1 MRKRTGA
8 VVCPGCGRLV
18 DVNDRVCP
26 FCEHVNPGMFGYGPA
41 LQRVMGGIEL
51 YTLIL
56 GGCILMYVASL
67 LLDPSAI
74 LRIRGL
80 MDLLSPSGMAL
91 YVLGMTGAFAM
102 HEGRWWTVLTAVF
115 LHGSLLHLAFNMA
128 VTKRY
133 LEDVVQLYGGVR
145 AWVIFVIAGVVGFV
159 LSNVAVGSPT
169 VGASGSIF
177 GLLASLIVYGRRT
190 HQHAVAQQLWVSAA
204 IMFAFGFFMPSVN
217 NWAHAGG
224 FAGGFV
230 AAEALAFNGRREH
243 PALVAFAW
251 LLAAVVVVA
260 FGAQVAM
267 FLGLL
272 PAR

>member
-1 MRKRTGA
+1 M
-8 VVCPGCGRLV
+8 
-18 DVNDRVCP
+18 
-26 FCEHVNPGMFGYGPA
+26 
-41 LQRVMGGIEL
+41 
-51 YTLIL
+51 
-56 GGCILMYVASL
+56 
-67 LLDPSAI
+67 
-74 LRIRGL
+74 
-80 MDLLSPSGMAL
+80 
-91 YVLGMTGAFAM
+91 
-102 HEGRWWTVLTAVF
+102 
-115 LHGSLLHLAFNMA
+115 
-128 VTKRY
+128 
-133 LEDVVQLYGGVR
+133 
-145 AWVIFVIAGVVGFV
+145 

-243 PALVAFAW
+243 PALIAFAW
-251 LLAAVVVVA
+251 LLAVAVVVA